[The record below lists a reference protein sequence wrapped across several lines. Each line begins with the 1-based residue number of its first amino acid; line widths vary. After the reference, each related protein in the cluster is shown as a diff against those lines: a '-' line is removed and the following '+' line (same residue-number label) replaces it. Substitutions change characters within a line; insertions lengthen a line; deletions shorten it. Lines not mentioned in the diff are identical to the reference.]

1 LRDRKIFRTL
11 MTLDQIRSI
20 LRSSVRVSIPD
31 QDVDLDRAPGRV
43 LAEDIISHIDVP
55 SFDRAT
61 MDGYAV
67 KAQDTFGANEAQPRV
82 LRLVGRVEPGEVP
95 DFTVSRSEA
104 AEIATGAA
112 LPVGANAVVMVE
124 YTRSSRDSVE
134 IFSAVTPG
142 ENVMAAGSDI
152 MAGELLLRKG
162 QIITSREVGV
172 LAALGRKTIKVLGL
186 PRAAIISTGNELV
199 EPGSALAS
207 AKIYDIN
214 AYAVAAA
221 VRDSGGMPV
230 MLGIARDD
238 EKEMLALLREG
249 LRVADV
255 VLTSGSTSA
264 GRRDLLPRIVSSLED
279 SKIVADGLAV
289 KPGKPALA
297 ALVSGKPLFA
307 LPGNPTSAMMVFH
320 AIVEPTIRRLA
331 GTNAEDD
338 VQPIEASVAFK
349 TFSVR
354 GRQELLPV
362 HIVTDQNGR
371 YLAYPTMG
379 GSGAITS
386 FALADGFIKIP
397 ADHDMLN
404 EGEKVQVHL
413 FSPKIELPELVIIGS
428 HCVGIDILLRIML
441 QHKRQVSAKIINVG
455 SLGGLHALRRG
466 EADLAGIHLLDDK
479 SGDYNLPFIKRL
491 DLADAVT
498 LIRGYSREQGFITA
512 RSNPKQIR
520 GFEDLIRPEI
530 TFINR
535 NAGSGTRILIDMN
548 LAAIAKRRGEPFDT
562 LTDRIRGYDLE
573 AKSHS
578 AVASAISQGRAD
590 VGFGIRTV
598 AEQYGLSFMPHSLE
612 RFDFAVHRSR
622 MHKDSV
628 RRFLETLR
636 SQEFR
641 ISLEKD
647 APGLLPDDE
656 AGNPV
661 EPQRS

>member
-1 LRDRKIFRTL
+1 MRDRKIFRTL
-11 MTLDQIRSI
+11 MTLDQVRSI
-20 LRSSVRVSIPD
+20 LRSSVHVSVPD
-31 QDVDLDRAPGRV
+31 QDVDLDVALGRV
-43 LAEDIISHIDVP
+43 LAEPVISPIDVP

-67 KAQDTFGANEAQPRV
+67 KAQDTFGANEAQPRI
-82 LRLVGRVEPGEVP
+82 LRLVDGVEPGEVP
-95 DFTVSRSEA
+95 SFTVDRGEA
-104 AEIATGAA
+104 CEIATGAA

-124 YTRSSRDSVE
+124 YTRSSGGSVQ
-134 IFSAVTPG
+134 IFSSVTPG

-152 MAGELLLRKG
+152 MAGELLLREG
-162 QIITSREVGV
+162 LIITSREVGV
-172 LAALGRKTIKVLGL
+172 LAALGRKTVKVRGL
-186 PRAAIISTGNELV
+186 PRVAIISTGNELV

-221 VRDSGGMPV
+221 VRDSGGIPV

-238 EKEMLALLREG
+238 EKEILALLREG
-249 LRVADV
+249 LRAADV

-264 GRRDLLPRIVSSLED
+264 GRRDLLPRIVSSLEE
-279 SKIVADGLAV
+279 SEMVADGLAV

-307 LPGNPTSAMMVFH
+307 LPGNPTSALMVFH

-331 GTNAEDD
+331 GMNVEDD
-338 VQPIEASVAFK
+338 AQPIDARVAFK
-349 TFSVR
+349 IFSVR

-371 YLAYPTMG
+371 YLAYPAMG

-386 FALADGFIKIP
+386 FALADGFIRIP
-397 ADHDMLN
+397 ADRDMLN

-413 FSPKIELPELVIIGS
+413 LSPKIELPELVIIGS
-428 HCVGIDILLRIML
+428 HCVGIDMLLRVML
-441 QHKRQVSAKIINVG
+441 QRKRQVSAKIINVG

-466 EADLAGIHLLDDK
+466 EADLAGIHLLDEE

-491 DLADAVT
+491 NLEDAVT
-498 LIRGYSREQGFITA
+498 LIRGYSREQGFITV
-512 RSNPKQIR
+512 RGNPKQIS
-520 GFEDLIRPEI
+520 GFEDLAQPEI
-530 TFINR
+530 AFINR

-548 LAAIAKRRGEPFDT
+548 LATIANRRGEPLDA
-562 LTDRIRGYDLE
+562 LTGRIRGYDLE

-598 AEQYGLSFMPHSLE
+598 AEQYSLSFMPHSLE
-612 RFDFAVHRSR
+612 RFDFGVHKSR
-622 MHKDSV
+622 MNKDSV
-628 RRFLETLR
+628 RLFIETLR

-647 APGLLPDDE
+647 APGLVPDDE
-656 AGNPV
+656 TGNPV
-661 EPQRS
+661 EQ